1 MTRSA
6 GSLHEVGI
14 CGRRTTTAV
23 APKPI
28 RVIGVR
34 RGGGLEPSEI
44 ILTGDVNTQLAE
56 VVGNKAEATVVSNGT
71 ARQFLFKANLTH
83 TNAE

>member
-6 GSLHEVGI
+6 GSLRQVGI
-14 CGRRTTTAV
+14 CGRRTSTAV

-28 RVIGVR
+28 RAMGVSR
-34 RGGGLEPSEI
+34 GGLEPSEI
-44 ILTGDVNTQLAE
+44 SLTGDVNSELAK
-56 VVGNKAEATVVSNGT
+56 VAGNKARATRVSNET

-83 TNAE
+83 TNVE